1 MSPRS
6 LLSLAAAVV
15 VVCVAGAT
23 ACSRSQP
30 QPKQALGEP
39 VAAQPSA
46 RDLLPEAAR
55 NALDAGN
62 EAFRSKD
69 YDKALKSYRDAAN
82 AAPENAS
89 AFYGIYMV
97 AQKTGNAKLADSASK
112 EIARRSPQ
120 APMLTDSAMRAVHA
134 PKEKG
139 AE

>member
-1 MSPRS
+1 MSSRS
-6 LLSLAAAVV
+6 LITAAG
-15 VVCVAGAT
+15 VALVALTTLG

-30 QPKQALGEP
+30 EPKQALNQP

-62 EAFRSKD
+62 EAFRAKD
-69 YDKALKSYRDAAN
+69 YTKALNSYRDAAK
-82 AAPENAS
+82 AAPDNAS

-97 AQKTGNAKLADSASK
+97 AQKTGNTKLADSAQK
-112 EIARRSPQ
+112 EIAKRSTQ

-134 PKEKG
+134 PKDKG